1 MAVINGISNS
11 SQTTSMGALTGAGAN
26 ETGQDMFFKLLITQL
41 QHQDPLNP
49 MDSTDFTA
57 QLAQFSQLEKL
68 DSMNSALD
76 YMQLYL
82 ASLNNAQAVD
92 FIGKKIEAN
101 SNAIELAQEG
111 STAINYRIGEDAHA
125 VTVDIYDMNM
135 QLVRTLEL
143 GSKNAGEQLESWDG
157 TDSNGSRLQA
167 GIYTFEVTATDGD
180 GNPIPTTNYIEGVV
194 DSVTFEGG
202 ITYLLVGGRKIAVGD
217 VIKVLDGD
225 LAEESQPQSG
235 SERTM
240 EIIREVGTFLKKAA
254 PLAMAI
260 M

>member
-1 MAVINGISNS
+1 MAVINGISSS
-11 SQTTSMGALTGAGAN
+11 SQATSMGALTGAGAN

-68 DSMNSALD
+68 DSMNNALD

-92 FIGKKIEAN
+92 FIGKKIVAN
-101 SNAIELAQEG
+101 SNAIDLPQEG
-111 STAINYRIGEDAHA
+111 STTINYRLGEDAHT
-125 VTVDIYDMNM
+125 VTLNIYDRNMNPI
-135 QLVRTLEL
+135 RTIELE
-143 GSKNAGEQLESWDG
+143 SQNAGEYSESWDG
-157 TDSNGSRLQA
+157 TDSNGNRLQA
-167 GIYTFEVTATDGD
+167 GIYTFQVTATDAD
-180 GNPIPTTNYIEGVV
+180 GNTIPATTYIEGLV

-225 LAEESQPQSG
+225 LAEESEPPSG

-240 EIIREVGTFLKKAA
+240 EIVREVGTFLKKAA
-254 PLAMAI
+254 PLAMAL

>member
-1 MAVINGISNS
+1 MAVINGINDS
-11 SQTTSMGALTGAGAN
+11 SQATSLGVLTGAGGN
-26 ETGQDMFFKLLITQL
+26 EAGQDMFFKLLITQL

-68 DSMNSALD
+68 DSMNNALD

-101 SNAIELAQEG
+101 SNAIELGAEG
-111 STAINYRIGEDAHA
+111 STDINYRIGEEANS
-125 VTVDIYDMNM
+125 VTMDIYDMNM
-135 QLVRTLEL
+135 RLVRTLEL
-143 GSKNAGEQLESWDG
+143 GSKNAGAQSESWDG
-157 TDSNGSRLQA
+157 TDSNGSRLES
-167 GIYTFEVTATDGD
+167 GIYTFAVTATDAD
-180 GNPIPTTNYIEGVV
+180 GNPLPATNYIEGVV

-202 ITYLLVGGRKIAVGD
+202 VTYLMVGGRKIAVGD

-225 LAEESQPQSG
+225 LAEESEPPSG
-235 SERTM
+235 GERAM
-240 EIIREVGTFLKKAA
+240 EIVREVGTFLKKAA